1 MELHKSGEDYLKT
14 IYKLRLKNGSVRAID
29 ISLELGVT
37 KPSVSNA
44 MRNLKKMKY
53 IYIDNNDILLTS
65 LGEEIAKQI
74 YERYQ
79 LISKVLQNDFKISS
93 EISEHDACLLEHDI
107 SDETYRKIRDHILL
121 FHR

>member
-1 MELHKSGEDYLKT
+1 MELHKSGEDYLKI
-14 IYKLRLKNGSVRAID
+14 IYKLKVKKGNVRAVD

-37 KPSVSNA
+37 KPSVSRA
-44 MRNLKKMKY
+44 VKVLKQMKY
-53 IYIDNNDILLTS
+53 IYTNNNDILLTS
-65 LGEEIAKQI
+65 SGEKIAKQI

-79 LISKVLQNDFKISS
+79 LISKVLENDFKISS
-93 EISEHDACLLEHDI
+93 EISKHDACLLEHDI